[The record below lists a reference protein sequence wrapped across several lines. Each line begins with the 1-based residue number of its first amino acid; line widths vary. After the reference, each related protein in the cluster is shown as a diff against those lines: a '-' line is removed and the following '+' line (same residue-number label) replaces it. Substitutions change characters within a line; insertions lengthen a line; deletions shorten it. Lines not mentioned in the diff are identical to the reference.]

1 MDPLARLLEILGLL
15 QGSPVWTATA
25 LAERTGTT
33 PRTVRRD
40 ISRLRELGYRIA
52 AAPGPDGGY
61 RLDRGRAVPPL
72 LLTADEAVALVIGVR
87 SAGPAGVA
95 GMHEAADGALTKLAT
110 VLPPAAWARVSDLDA
125 ATVRPERLSPSPVD
139 AAALA
144 LLATAVRQTRRV
156 RFGYTAADG
165 TASRRRADPSA
176 LVHTGPRW
184 FLVAHDVDRAAWR
197 TFRVDRIIAAEEVGP
212 AALPAEVP
220 EPLGLVQRG
229 TALAAYR
236 WQARILLDLPL
247 DVARMRV
254 PPTIGLLDEADDDR
268 SLLRLGGEELRP
280 IATFLVGLTCDFEV
294 LDPPELVEEL
304 HALGRWLVGR

>member
-1 MDPLARLLEILGLL
+1 MDPLARLLEILALL
-15 QGSPVWTATA
+15 QGTPVWTATA

-40 ISRLRELGYRIA
+40 ITRLRELGYRIA

-72 LLTADEAVALVIGVR
+72 LLTADEAVAVTIGLR

-95 GMHEAADGALTKLAT
+95 GLDVAAAGALAKLET
-110 VLPPAAWARVSDLDA
+110 VLPPAAWTRVVDLDA
-125 ATVRPERLSPSPVD
+125 ATVRPERTIPSPVD
-139 AAALA
+139 ATVLGVLAA
-144 LLATAVRQTRRV
+144 AVRNGRRV
-156 RFGYTAADG
+156 RFAYSAADG

-184 FLVAHDVDRAAWR
+184 YVVAHDVDRTAWR
-197 TFRVDRIIAAEEVGP
+197 TFRVDRITAPEAVGP

-229 TALAAYR
+229 TALEAYR
-236 WQARILLDLPL
+236 WRARVLLDLPI
-247 DVARMRV
+247 DVARVRV
-254 PPTIGLLDEADDDR
+254 PTAIGLLDPHDDGR
-268 SLLRLGGEELRP
+268 SLLRVGGDDLHP
-280 IATFLVGLTCDFEV
+280 IATFLVGLTCEFEV
-294 LDPPELVEEL
+294 LDPPELVEAL
-304 HALGRWLVGR
+304 HDLGRWLTTR